1 MYVGKFIYLEFKNL
15 MAIPQLVPSSNNVL
29 FQNTTFSIDALGRLV
44 CNTWKEATGNGGSP
58 FDVVVVGAGMYG
70 AYLAAKIN
78 RLNPNKRVI
87 VLEAGSFLIGE
98 HVQNLGNVGLGVPS
112 EILPSSDPG
121 TPRELV
127 WGIPWRG
134 NVPFPGLAYCVG
146 GKSIYWGGWC
156 PKLTDD
162 DLSNWS
168 SSTANYLNGNYSEL
182 VKEIGVEPTADFI
195 NGNLQTALSNA
206 TIVATPTVSNIELAI
221 GNNGV
226 EEAPLA
232 VQGDSP
238 ASGLFSFDKYSSVP
252 ILISAIRQD
261 SDRSGG
267 NDANRKIFL
276 VPNAHVIRLY
286 ATSGV
291 VNTIEVEVNGQRE
304 ILNISSNCSVV
315 LAASTIE
322 STRLALAS
330 FPTPLMGRNLMAHV
344 RSDFTV
350 RIRRS
355 AFTPTLPLD
364 LDTAA
369 LLVRGQ
375 ASTGAKFHLQ
385 ITASAHSSGSDE
397 LLYRMIP
404 DLDLLKEQLAN
415 DDPNWITVTLRGIG
429 EMIGDRTSTI
439 PNINGS
445 WINLSPFETDEFG
458 LPRAYTQLK
467 LSSNDLTT
475 WNDMDGATVELAQ
488 KIAGSSTNIEYLY
501 DGGWQTTPFPLT
513 RPFPNWRRGVG
524 TTYHEAG
531 TLWMGNNPT
540 NSVTDEVGR
549 FHHISNAYACDQSI
563 FPTVGSVNPVLTGLT
578 LAKQLAEKLST

>member
-1 MYVGKFIYLEFKNL
+1 
-15 MAIPQLVPSSNNVL
+15 MAIPQLVPSSNNVP
-29 FQNTTFSIDALGRLV
+29 FQNTTFSLDALGRLV
-44 CNTWKEATGNGGSP
+44 CNTWEEATENGGPP
-58 FDVVVVGAGMYG
+58 FDVVVIGSGMYG
-70 AYLAAKIN
+70 AYLATKIN
-78 RLNPNKRVI
+78 RLAPSKRVL

-98 HVQNLGNVGLGVPS
+98 HVQNLGRVGLNVPG
-112 EILPSSDPG
+112 EISPSSDPG
-121 TPRELV
+121 IPRELV

-146 GKSIYWGGWC
+146 GKSVYWGGWC
-156 PKLTDD
+156 PKLTNN

-168 SSTANYLNGNYSEL
+168 TSTANYLTNHYGEIA
-182 VKEIGVEPTADFI
+182 KEIGVEPTTDFI
-195 NGNLQTALSNA
+195 SGNLQTALSNA
-206 TIVATPTVSNIELAI
+206 TIAATPTVSNIELTI

-261 SDRSGG
+261 SAQSGG

-286 ATSGV
+286 ANNGV
-291 VNTIEVEVNGQRE
+291 VDTIEVEVNGQRE
-304 ILNISSNCSVV
+304 FLNISPSCSVV

-322 STRLALAS
+322 STRLALTS

-350 RIRRS
+350 RINRS
-355 AFTPTLPLD
+355 AFTPPLPLD

-369 LLVRGQ
+369 LLVRGL
-375 ASTGAKFHLQ
+375 ATSGARFHIQ
-385 ITASAHSSGSDE
+385 ITASAHSAGSDE

-415 DDPNWITVTLRGIG
+415 DDPEWITVTLRGVG
-429 EMIGDRTSTI
+429 EMIGERSNPI
-439 PNINGS
+439 PNNDGS
-445 WINLSPFETDEFG
+445 WINLSPFESDEFG
-458 LPRAYTQLK
+458 LPRAYTQLQ
-467 LSSNDLTT
+467 LSSKDLTT
-475 WNDMDGATVELAQ
+475 WNDMDRATVELAQ
-488 KIAGSSTNIEYLY
+488 KIAIDPTNIQYLY
-501 DGGWQTTPFPLT
+501 DGNWQTTPFPLT
-513 RPFPNWRRGVG
+513 RAFPDWRRGLG

-531 TLWMGNNPT
+531 TLWMGDDPT

-549 FHHISNAYACDQSI
+549 FHNISNAYACDQSI

-578 LAKQLAEKLST
+578 LARQLAERLAA

>member
-1 MYVGKFIYLEFKNL
+1 
-15 MAIPQLVPSSNNVL
+15 MAIPQLVPSSNNVA

-44 CNTWKEATGNGGSP
+44 CNTWEEATENGGP
-58 FDVVVVGAGMYG
+58 QFDIVVIGSGMYG
-70 AYLAAKIN
+70 AYLATKIN
-78 RLNPNKRVI
+78 RLSPSKRI
-87 VLEAGSFLIGE
+87 LVLEAGSFLIPE
-98 HVQNLGNVGLGVPS
+98 HVQNIGRIGLNVPGEISPS
-112 EILPSSDPG
+112 NDPG

-146 GKSIYWGGWC
+146 GKSVYWGGWC
-156 PKLTDD
+156 PTLTDR
-162 DLSNWS
+162 DLSNWPT
-168 SSTANYLNGNYSEL
+168 STANYLINNYSQLET
-182 VKEIGVEPTADFI
+182 EMGVESTTDFI
-195 NGNLQTALSNA
+195 SGNLQTALSNA
-206 TIVATPTVSNIELAI
+206 TIAVAPSVSNIEIGI

-252 ILISAIRQD
+252 ILISAIREDVDQ
-261 SDRSGG
+261 SGA

-276 VPNAHVIRLY
+276 VPKARVIRLY
-286 ATSGV
+286 ANSGV
-291 VNTIEVEVNGQRE
+291 VDTIEVALNGQRKF
-304 ILNISSNCSVV
+304 LNISSSCSVV

-322 STRLALAS
+322 STRLALTS

-355 AFTPTLPLD
+355 AFTPPLPLD

-375 ASTGAKFHLQ
+375 ASTQARFHLQ
-385 ITASAHSSGSDE
+385 ITASAHSGGSDE

-415 DDPNWITVTLRGIG
+415 DDPEWITLTLRGVG
-429 EMIGDRTSTI
+429 EMIGDRTTPV
-439 PNINGS
+439 PNDDGS
-445 WINLSPFETDEFG
+445 WINLSPFESDEFSM
-458 LPRAYTQLK
+458 PRAYVQLK
-467 LSSNDLTT
+467 LSSDDLRT
-475 WNDMDGATVELAQ
+475 WDDMDRATVELAE
-488 KIAGSSTNIEYLY
+488 KIAGASTNIEYLY
-501 DGGWQTTPFPLT
+501 DGGWQTTPFPIT
-513 RPFPNWRRGVG
+513 RPFPDWRRGLG

-531 TLWMGNNPT
+531 TLWMGSNT
-540 NSVTDEVGR
+540 TSSVTDEIGR
-549 FHHISNAYACDQSI
+549 FHHIQNVYACDQSI

-578 LAKQLAEKLST
+578 LARQLAEKLAS